1 MSKPD
6 SKYEENNQILEQNK
20 TITDFIS
27 AKVYGY
33 KTKHLLVEDEDK
45 DSVEVIVNATLVNN
59 DNKEKDKDIE
69 KEKQKDEIDKSYKE
83 EIDAF
88 IKNTIKNL
96 NREKESLI
104 KENIS
109 DNDEQEE
116 SYNDNDENN
125 ISEEYEEDGF
135 ESYNDEELITD
146 HIDDEWESY
155 INGTISYRHANDN
168 TMKIIESFISGKS
181 VLDNRISKDKG
192 YTAYFSLPKA
202 EVTHHS
208 IVFDGTQKGEYL
220 NVKESLDM
228 IVRFLN
234 SISVKDVEVDIIQDG
249 GKFNKIYHYTNTGNN
264 DDILSSVVCSKA
276 TLLFKDYE

>member
-1 MSKPD
+1 MSKPY
-6 SKYEENNQILEQNK
+6 SNYEENSQILEQNK

-33 KTKHLLVEDEDK
+33 KTKHLLIEDEDK

-59 DNKEKDKDIE
+59 DNNE
-69 KEKQKDEIDKSYKE
+69 KEIEQEDIKPEIDKSYKE

-88 IKNTIKNL
+88 IKNTIKAL
-96 NREKESLI
+96 NQEKESI
-104 KENIS
+104 VEENNS
-109 DNDEQEE
+109 KNAEQSETHTSYDDNDTEE
-116 SYNDNDENN
+116 N
-125 ISEEYEEDGF
+125 YEEDDF
-135 ESYNDEELITD
+135 EPYDDDILVTD

-208 IVFDGTQKGEYL
+208 IIFDGTQKGEYL

-264 DDILSSVVCSKA
+264 DDVLSSVVCSKA

>member
-1 MSKPD
+1 M
-6 SKYEENNQILEQNK
+6 NNPYPNSEQHNRMLQQNK

-33 KTKHLLVEDEDK
+33 KTKHVLVDNEEK
-45 DSVEVIVNATLVNN
+45 DSVEVIVNATLVDN
-59 DNKEKDKDIE
+59 DAKKEKDNNIDSFENDK
-69 KEKQKDEIDKSYKE
+69 IDKKYKE

-88 IKNTIKNL
+88 IKTTIKEIQQ
-96 NREKESLI
+96 EKENTSKNKDLQTFNTNTYNV
-104 KENIS
+104 KDKTETEEVYDEDDFDSYS
-109 DNDEQEE
+109 DDELVD
-116 SYNDNDENN
+116 S
-125 ISEEYEEDGF
+125 
-135 ESYNDEELITD
+135 
-146 HIDDEWESY
+146 HIDNEWESY

-181 VLDNRISKDKG
+181 VLDNRISKEKG

-202 EVTHHS
+202 EVTHHE
-208 IVFDGTQKGEYL
+208 IIFDGNQKGEYL

-234 SISVKDVEVDIIQDG
+234 SISLKDVEVDVIQDG

-264 DDILSSVVCSKA
+264 DDVLSNVVCSKA